1 MINPTHPE
9 DIVRKKV
16 FERLK
21 RAGVY
26 PNENLGQHF
35 LIDDAAIG
43 VLTSSVTPGN
53 TVIEV
58 GAGVGQLTES
68 LASVAGKII
77 AIEIDRR
84 YKEILDQVTTGHSN
98 VEVIY
103 GDAIALKWPDFFPK
117 RKDLSGVQ
125 IVSNLPYH
133 ISEPFL
139 HVIMGLPLESAT
151 LIVGQRLARSM
162 QVQSEEHP
170 DFGKLSLLAQTFFD
184 IDLVA
189 QINKDKFFPVPRTD
203 STIIILIPKEETKL
217 RVDKRAFILQKLFL
231 TTRRNP
237 LVKNSI
243 KEGLV
248 EFSQLTQNQARLIIE
263 NMSIPREI
271 LDKPFEQLNNNELRV
286 LSKVLRN

>member
-1 MINPTHPE
+1 MINPTHPG

-35 LIDDAAIG
+35 LIDDAAID

-58 GAGVGQLTES
+58 GAGVGQLTEC
-68 LASVAGKII
+68 LAGVAGKVI

-84 YKEILDQVTTGHSN
+84 YKKILDQVTTGHSN

-103 GDAIALKWPDFFPK
+103 DDAIALKWSDFFPK

-139 HVIMGLPLESAT
+139 HVIMDLPLESAT

-184 IDLVA
+184 TELVA

-203 STIIILIPKEETKL
+203 SAIIILTPTEETKL
-217 RVDKRAFILQKLFL
+217 RVDKRTFILQKLFL

-243 KEGLV
+243 KEGLI

-286 LSKVLRN
+286 LSKRLR